1 MTKQELIENVETI
14 IQANRNN
21 KYCSVT
27 QLMVMIMEAMEGEIG
42 RRSKKND

>member
-1 MTKQELIENVETI
+1 MRQRRSKEELIEILETI

-27 QLMVMIMEAMEGEIG
+27 ALMVMIMEAMEGE
-42 RRSKKND
+42 SND

>member
-1 MTKQELIENVETI
+1 MRQRRSKEELIEILETI

-27 QLMVMIMEAMEGEIG
+27 QLIVMVMEAMEGKSNE
-42 RRSKKND
+42 

>member
-1 MTKQELIENVETI
+1 MRQRRSKEELIEILETI

-27 QLMVMIMEAMEGEIG
+27 QLMVMIMKAMEGE
-42 RRSKKND
+42 SND

>member
-1 MTKQELIENVETI
+1 MRQRRSKEELIEILETI

-27 QLMVMIMEAMEGEIG
+27 QLIVMVMEAMEGK
-42 RRSKKND
+42 SND

>member
-1 MTKQELIENVETI
+1 MTKEELIENVETL

-27 QLMVMIMEAMEGEIG
+27 QLMVMIMEAMEGE
-42 RRSKKND
+42 SND

>member
-1 MTKQELIENVETI
+1 MRQRRSKEELIEILETI

-27 QLMVMIMEAMEGEIG
+27 QLIVMVMEAMEGTSNE
-42 RRSKKND
+42 